1 MLRSPTQLWVA
12 ATCTLTPVA
21 VALPQMLAGTVKV
34 ELRPGSGPSGII
46 AAQLVPPEPEQVV

>member
-1 MLRSPTQLWVA
+1 
-12 ATCTLTPVA
+12 
-21 VALPQMLAGTVKV
+21 MLAGTVKV